1 MLFCLPSN
9 WPTPRL
15 PGRFSKSYLKTCMFC
30 VFHKKIYSFVLLSVA
45 HRCEPAT
52 SPCEE
57 LLRRIDDEMRCA
69 LTSLQGF
76 SFSLSLVPLSSFS
89 SSNMPF
95 LLIYP
100 DSRSCVWFDVCICF
114 FWCCFPSSDSILF
127 CRFRLIN
134 QFVHFMLD
142 KFAKLMVVVD
152 DDVTRKPLS
161 FRFSA
166 HNSVMQANDRMER
179 ISVSLLLA
187 AICSIDFN
195 ISRDFA
201 YVLLIRQIDDF
212 IWRRSIFQAE
222 HQIKDVFICKQQ
234 LHLILSQSNIHTE
247 CILVL
252 GFAGMQHRF
261 TLWRATEPNRI
272 FVRSL
277 FFCIVM

>member
-1 MLFCLPSN
+1 MWARYKPM
-9 WPTPRL
+9 R
-15 PGRFSKSYLKTCMFC
+15 GVASKNRRRNAMR
-30 VFHKKIYSFVLLSVA
+30 A
-45 HRCEPAT
+45 HFT
-52 SPCEE
+52 S
-57 LLRRIDDEMRCA
+57 
-69 LTSLQGF
+69 GF

-100 DSRSCVWFDVCICF
+100 ASRSCVWFDVCICF
-114 FWCCFPSSDSILF
+114 FCCFPSSDSILF

-187 AICSIDFN
+187 AIYSIDFN

-212 IWRRSIFQAE
+212 IWRRSVFQAE

-234 LHLILSQSNIHTE
+234 LHLILSQSNIHTD

-261 TLWRATEPNRI
+261 TLWWQPNQI
-272 FVRSL
+272 EYL
-277 FFCIVM
+277 FDHFFSAL